1 MTTADKSRKITC
13 GRCGREVEMTP
24 DRRITGRDRNGI
36 ARDFCCRRCLDE
48 WKEETARCA
57 CCGRSMLGTGHYNP
71 NNNHPQYCSEECRE
85 KAGWEKARKE
95 GWVHTCMTCGK
106 EFIRK
111 KGGKYCNEKCR
122 RKAGWKSKMTPR
134 KTSGKQKESV
144 IMRRETCAFCG
155 KQYTREYRGE
165 LPDYRLVF
173 CSEECEKKYRETAR
187 R

>member
-1 MTTADKSRKITC
+1 
-13 GRCGREVEMTP
+13 
-24 DRRITGRDRNGI
+24 
-36 ARDFCCRRCLDE
+36 
-48 WKEETARCA
+48 
-57 CCGRSMLGTGHYNP
+57 
-71 NNNHPQYCSEECRE
+71 
-85 KAGWEKARKE
+85 
-95 GWVHTCMTCGK
+95 
-106 EFIRK
+106 
-111 KGGKYCNEKCR
+111 
-122 RKAGWKSKMTPR
+122 MTPR

>member
-57 CCGRSMLGTGHYNP
+57 CCG
-71 NNNHPQYCSEECRE
+71 
-85 KAGWEKARKE
+85 
-95 GWVHTCMTCGK
+95 
-106 EFIRK
+106 
-111 KGGKYCNEKCR
+111 
-122 RKAGWKSKMTPR
+122 
-134 KTSGKQKESV
+134 
-144 IMRRETCAFCG
+144 